1 MKMIQCS
8 FKKEGS
14 ETYTQGWVDAKKI
27 KNATRVQLLNL
38 DETAFW
44 IVLHKGSTVREKKE
58 INTTFSNNFTQ
69 KFGNKS

>member
-1 MKMIQCS
+1 MKMRQCS

-27 KNATRVQLLNL
+27 KNATRCQLLNL
-38 DETAFW
+38 DENAYW
-44 IVLHKGSTVREKKE
+44 IVLHKGSTIREKKE
-58 INTTFSNNFTQ
+58 INFGFHNNYTE